1 MNKVN
6 YERMDAINSYIQNNP
21 ECKKGIYPHLIK
33 DKIEEKEVYELPL
46 RLLRPNES
54 NGRIFTE
61 KIALEKKLG
70 FKLESSNKNHLEY
83 FIKMLLPNEEDT
95 RELEMKMSK
104 TGQAFPGLITAD
116 GILLNANR
124 RFAAKYKLKQ
134 ETILVSIL
142 SATIDEREKYDI
154 EFGLQVKSDSKKEYT
169 GINRL
174 FMIKR
179 GIVSGKS
186 EEDMKKCFEVTSSEI
201 KEALGV
207 IKLIDSFLEEFNRE
221 GDYEA
226 ISDMLEHF
234 KDFYKE
240 LSKIDRVN
248 GDEFEIIEA
257 FYKLMSL
264 NLDKTN
270 VVAHRDIRDTMYY
283 ASVDP
288 KIKEILTRNMFIED
302 GKEEDILTD
311 LSIAKGLAK
320 TRKDNDSISKTIKK
334 IISQIDGV
342 NVLDAEYETDEVGS
356 QEIINKLEQL
366 MITTENFVEDVK
378 NELSQRIKTI

>member
-21 ECKKGIYPHLIK
+21 ACKKGIYPHLIK

-70 FKLESSNKNHLEY
+70 FKLESSNKNHFEY
-83 FIKMLLPNEEDT
+83 FMKMLLPNEEDT

-124 RFAAKYKLKQ
+124 RFAAKYKLKH

-142 SATIDEREKYDI
+142 PATIDEQEKYDI

-186 EEDMKKCFEVTSSEI
+186 EDDMKKCFEVTSAEI

-207 IKLIDSFLEEFNRE
+207 IELIDSFLEEFNRE

-334 IISQIDGV
+334 INSQIEGV

-366 MITTENFVEDVK
+366 MITTEKFVEDVK
-378 NELSQRIKTI
+378 NELSKRIEDI